1 MDFGSPFP
9 SGNLDEN
16 RLDYGAE
23 NVENISLNWDQAP
36 QPVSG
41 NLRKKKKKSTTYIN
55 NKILQLK

>member
-1 MDFGSPFP
+1 MIFYFGISKITPISFLKQQMDFGSPLP

-23 NVENISLNWDQAP
+23 NVANISLNWDQAP

-41 NLRKKKKKSTTYIN
+41 I
-55 NKILQLK
+55 